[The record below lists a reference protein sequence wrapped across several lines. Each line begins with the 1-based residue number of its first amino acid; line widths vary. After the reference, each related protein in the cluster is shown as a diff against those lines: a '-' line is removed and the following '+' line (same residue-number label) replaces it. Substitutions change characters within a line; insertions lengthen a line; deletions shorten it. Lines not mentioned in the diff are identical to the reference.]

1 MSLWLSGDV
10 EANTPNVLRKLVRC
24 ATPSCTAC
32 TNSRFCQSACTVTV
46 LVDAE
51 GGGGMLCGRL
61 DELLDARPPKAGLHA
76 DVAEVHAE
84 MPEKS

>member
-1 MSLWLSGDV
+1 
-10 EANTPNVLRKLVRC
+10 
-24 ATPSCTAC
+24 
-32 TNSRFCQSACTVTV
+32 V